1 MARIFSDSDEQNTE
15 GGSLL
20 ERTRA
25 AIAAQKEQDAAEAA
39 AQAAAEAEE
48 NKSWLDR
55 AEDETVNTARW
66 AYNGLRS
73 AAETVGEDVYGT
85 AKNIVEAVS
94 RLPEAYNRV
103 LDTEQTITSAFT
115 QENLAQAQET
125 GDYSAQ
131 NEALAHA
138 QENSTVVVDTA
149 ANLAGAF
156 SRETRHIIGDQV
168 DDAAEAGGWAPQS
181 FRRSETFL
189 EYFQSDEKKL
199 QRAREIESVT
209 GIPAD
214 SFLQDEAAY
223 KEALGVYDYTKK
235 MQNALGEQFSM
246 DAVWQ
251 AYPELWDVA
260 HMNTQDAALALHHM
274 AEVRTTHGIVES
286 FQTMLEYGNLQ
297 LEFDNLQYKIMN
309 GTATDDERKR
319 AMEIREELQKQK
331 WQKTLPSFFDEP
343 MAAIAGGVAQSAPM
357 MLQSVRAAGEEAA
370 PMMLASMWA
379 GAGAGSVAPGV
390 GTAAGAAA
398 GGTVGLARFGWLFLS
413 NLMRYASAE
422 NAVVTA
428 GKMGARVGMFE
439 GMRRPMTGEY
449 YSEYRGLEDKEGNP
463 LLDRKAAR
471 DYATVA
477 GLANTG
483 IEVANLGFA
492 KRALLGRPHATKIV
506 DDVIA
511 SAMGRASAVESMKMF
526 ARDRGMDVL
535 KVAGSEAAEEGLQSV
550 SDDVVHN
557 QIAKDT
563 GDSSIGVYSF
573 KDMAVRGLQAS
584 TEALPAALGFGML
597 SGAGGTMTGGLGRA
611 AAIRHQAAF
620 EARYGASA
628 QRTMLG
634 TAMFEKIQNALHD
647 SKLKQA
653 APEVQTK
660 VLRSQLAGTGFE
672 TAYIDTETAMEKE
685 SGRKDLEAV
694 AKAAGMTDEELQQ
707 AIDQKGTITIAG
719 EQFAQAESS
728 PELLDSVSFQP
739 EDESMA
745 RMKKGAEAT
754 LKEINERNER
764 IIRQQEDL
772 QKGILETY
780 LPDDGTAETREKRE
794 ALAAAMMQNPE
805 NPAEG
810 WKQVRKEYRAAL
822 DAEIAPALNALKE
835 GMGKGGQTMEVKDA
849 DGFTH
854 TIRYSENSPWYKN
867 FWAMN
872 KRAPTAAELEDMAIA
887 LTTGDA
893 NAPKV
898 EGWVVTDAETQAA
911 MAQSKP
917 IIEGLQKQLAVLDS
931 VKSTARSLNG
941 VEMELTKGMSGE
953 AFQVYKDL
961 TRGLEQAPAKAAQAA
976 RMGAAIFA
984 RHADIWAKKV
994 TEKTGAKATAM
1005 DYYRKHFGLDLE
1017 GKYVQGGAYA
1027 QPVTNTRLNLDQ
1039 QVDVLDFD
1047 AMESPLE
1054 GKTPKEI
1061 IQYINENLSDTVE
1074 TTADFRADVGMP
1086 KSSLGKEH
1094 IVHVRTKNQQD
1105 SISARN
1111 FTLSNFRDVIRHAY
1125 VIEET
1130 ANTKK
1135 GPITEDMSKNAKKTQ
1150 RRKNRVQ
1157 SYFRLMVPV
1166 KAGGKLRTLV
1176 LTAENFGE
1184 KVTLDKTK
1192 TELYEAEYD
1201 KQERPLPALPRSDAY
1216 RIHAGST
1223 TVPLTTSLRDMLRGV
1238 KDYAGN
1244 PYVEEDG
1251 TAHYGLYLENG
1262 VMYLDEAQAEQFHQ
1276 MAGSRAAVEL
1286 GLQSSMWNAM
1296 DMERDGATAQDIWNK
1311 TGWMRGKDGKW
1322 RFEIPDNLDK
1332 IDFGDAKGAKNLPE
1346 IYDNKKLFEA
1356 YPALKLVLVKFV
1368 DDADAFNGA
1377 TVEDGGYHTIF
1388 LNVKAMKERGTEA
1401 TKKTLVH
1408 EIQHV
1413 IQSYEGFAMGGTPE
1427 QAKQM
1432 VGEMQTSAAKT
1443 YFEKHGALSYFDL
1456 AGEQEA
1462 NETAKRAGD
1471 WTERARWESEKA
1483 AHQKAF
1489 DELKNA
1495 DGVSEEMRAKLDEYV
1510 RLFEKEG
1517 KSVEETARFHELEAE
1532 FDALDEDSPAWKAY
1546 EAADEI
1552 LGDDLTEQKA
1562 PGKPDGRGA
1571 AIISFDGREVSR
1583 VVAPEAE
1590 ARLRADAKAWKERLK
1605 EAWQGKSTEGKTIPV
1620 MRTPLALQLVGA
1632 PDLPLVIGQGK
1643 LMKIKADHPEMTKAV
1658 LNRLPEALAD
1668 PMLIFR
1674 SETVPGRIVA
1684 CLDLKDT
1691 AGVNVVA
1698 PVALDVRDGRV
1709 EVHVLASVYGRG
1721 TNGHTET
1728 QYAWFADNVQDNTL
1742 YINKEKAADFF
1753 QSAGLQLPME
1763 GRKFNDFFGD
1773 SIKTQDDLVKA
1784 KSERPGMYQNGGR
1797 VNKGLITPLSD
1808 GRRIITLLEDADA
1821 STFVH
1826 EMGHLF
1832 LMDLEDLAQ
1841 VDEVSKKELALVDA
1855 WATWHKGA
1863 AKEYKGTEFAG
1874 EFAGYEQQII
1884 DAEENGDFDTADRVK
1899 RRWRQE
1905 RFARA
1910 FEMYLHEGHAPSKG
1924 LRKVFEAFRSFL
1936 IHVYNV
1942 FTMDGG
1948 RASEPVR
1955 RVMDRMIATEDEI
1968 EEMRLDDRY
1977 RDVEAAGGEK
1987 LLSEDERDT
1996 YERWR
2001 KEAEDD
2007 AKNQLQNIVM
2017 KDLSAK
2023 KQQEFDARVERE
2035 RARYQKELEQNP
2047 VVLAKRALDLSGD
2060 ENIVKEFGFEDMN
2073 ALGEEA
2079 FKEENMAGGLS
2090 PMQDGWMEA
2099 ALKEHMDAYAQELD
2113 KELIESYLTEEAAVK
2128 AMESSEYHAKLEG
2141 LVATALA
2148 KKMGLMKK
2156 ITTKAERAMM
2166 SIEDKLTALPE
2177 DVDIKTQQESEP
2189 VKRLMK
2195 AINELRFAS
2204 RWSPADYAS
2213 IERMVKAATKADIEA
2228 ALKDIKAAAKEDK
2241 QNEKAVLEAN
2251 VGRLETY
2258 RRVAAESIQKMELA
2272 DAINVGKYRKQEKEA
2287 ARRVRQ
2293 MIQAKRWDM
2302 AMRAQEQKAMAAE
2315 LAKASE
2321 KLRDEVQKKLK
2332 RVQKQL
2338 TARTVKLPRDERYW
2352 HRHLAFLLRM
2362 TKTDAEKPAPRQIKD
2377 ETGKVVRTE
2386 EAKTLQEVFADM
2398 EAALDADKETTPTD
2412 ILEKIASA
2420 GENFRGWQSLTKAE
2434 FDGAVDALTMLYTVG
2449 RDKFKMKTIAGKD
2462 LSEVLDEIMADEGDV
2477 AYMNVTQHKVNPDEG
2492 GLGYNDWLGKTE
2504 LGAEVARQGQKYL
2517 AVTMKPEEI
2526 LRAFGKTAHKYI
2538 YGIYEKAITREAER
2552 LEKAVTDLRKIRSA
2566 YTHKEVREW
2575 KKKQF
2580 AFEEIEGK
2588 RKLSK
2593 ENVLSMALNLGT
2605 KNNVQ
2610 RLVTGLGVD
2619 EQRLRSFI
2627 YEHMTEKDWTF
2638 VQNVWD
2644 YMDSY
2649 WPETVQVEE
2658 QLNGVSPKKEPAV
2671 PFDVKTADGK
2681 IIHMKGGYYRLK
2693 YNPDK
2698 SIKAANQE
2706 ENKQLSSAM
2715 QGAQVLGTG
2724 RDFVK
2729 GRAKYVDRTLLFELR
2744 VIPDHIQEVIHNI
2757 EVRVPARD
2765 VYRLIYSKAME
2776 DKVTSKM
2783 GMEYYRV
2790 LTEWATNVWNVTDS
2804 DTNRASGQ
2812 LNHWLG
2818 VLRRNSVMA
2827 IMGYRLWPV
2836 IENASNLGPVM
2847 DKLGATRALGAIADF
2862 YAHFDSSKDI
2872 LYKSVFM
2879 RNRIN
2884 SMDRDIRAQEG
2895 LFTADARPFEIIK
2908 NHAYDMMLY
2917 SDLALSAPLW
2927 VATFKDT
2934 FGGLVGKVRKERDA
2948 AVQAVMEA
2956 QAKVDSVKGQIT
2968 DLKVAQAEAQERE
2981 RAAAARAA
2989 ALADAAYD
2997 HQFVPAGS
3005 EQALFQGGEQA
3016 SPFDVKRAGEVG
3028 GAAGAPEGAAVE
3040 SRDGVTRSASLRS
3053 APLPE
3058 GEALEMTKERGVS
3071 PEVETSANAKE
3082 ISANAEEAPKSMK
3095 ELEQE
3100 LRAAEDAFAK
3110 AQEVDIL
3117 SDAEV
3122 VKEAERRAIAE
3133 ADAAIR
3139 DTFGSGRTMDLA
3151 SIQRQKSEALKL
3163 MTTFY
3168 SFFNTQFNALFAAY
3182 RHGKYSG
3189 RTEGMIRRWAP
3200 FARSVIYRIV
3210 VMSLIG
3216 SLLKFALGVDGSDDK
3231 DRYRKVKNPET
3242 GKEERQEI
3250 PALERFLKM
3259 FGKNTLSQVTGSF
3272 VLVRDIANQALNYA
3286 FDGTTYGR
3294 SINPMST
3301 AVDAIEEFG
3310 TTFSLIASKGEK
3322 DLEIEEKH
3330 AKEEQER
3337 EAKLKKLKGK
3347 KRQEYLAKLEEDAK
3361 YKQPDKRITYSEIG
3375 RHVLNMT
3382 STLTAARTG
3391 ISNTLV
3397 DAITGT
3403 MQYLND
3409 TDDRYDANW
3418 KNIIWS
3424 ALFDKK
3430 PVEREIPKRPPAPPK
3445 KNKQKKAQ

>member
-1 MARIFSDSDEQNTE
+1 MGFWEDLDAQNQSDIQN
-15 GGSLL
+15 LK
-20 ERTRA
+20 
-25 AIAAQKEQDAAEAA
+25 AQKEERAAREAQEQAEAEA
-39 AQAAAEAEE
+39 AQAAEEAEA

-286 FQTMLEYGNLQ
+286 FRSMLEFGNLQ
-297 LEFDNLQYKIMN
+297 LEYNNLQYKIGS
-309 GTATDDERKR
+309 GTATDEDRKR
-319 AMEIREELQKQK
+319 AMELQEEMQKQK
-331 WQKTLPSFFDEP
+331 WQKELPSLFDEP
-343 MAAIAGGVAQSAPM
+343 VAVM
-357 MLQSVRAAGEEAA
+357 
-370 PMMLASMWA
+370 
-379 GAGAGSVAPGV
+379 AGSVASFVPMLAQQIQMAAEDAAPWMLSATWAGGAAGSVLPGV

-398 GGTVGLARFGWLFLS
+398 GGATGLARFGWLLVR
-413 NLMRYASAE
+413 NLAG
-422 NAVVTA
+422 VVESGSLAKTA
-428 GKMGARVGMFE
+428 AQVSGRVGFFE
-439 GMRRPMTGEY
+439 GMRRPMTGEKY
-449 YSEYRGLEDKEGNP
+449 HALGELTKEDGSP
-463 LLDRKAAR
+463 LLSREAR
-471 DYATVA
+471 WDYAQA
-477 GLANTG
+477 NGLVNAALGMT
-483 IEVANLGFA
+483 NLGMLG
-492 KRALLGRPHATKIV
+492 KALKGAPHATRITA
-506 DDVIA
+506 DVIA
-511 SAMGRASAVESMKMF
+511 RAQMNAGAVESMKAF

-535 KVAGSEAAEEGLQSV
+535 KATATGAAVPGLMSV

-557 QIAKDT
+557 QIAADT
-563 GDSSIGVYSF
+563 GETSIGVYSLH
-573 KDMAVRGLQAS
+573 DMAVRGLQAS
-584 TEALPAALGFGML
+584 VEMLPGALGFAL
-597 SGAGGTMTGGLGRA
+597 VAGAGGTVTGGLGRA
-611 AAIRHQAAF
+611 AALRHQAAF
-620 EARYGASA
+620 EARYGREA

-634 TAMFEKIQNALHD
+634 TAMFERLQQALKD
-647 SKLKQA
+647 SRLKQD
-653 APEVQTK
+653 APEVTQQI
-660 VLRSQLAGTGFE
+660 LRSQLKGTGFE
-672 TAYIDTETAMEKE
+672 TVYIDTEMAAAKEHGME
-685 SGRKDLEAV
+685 DLRAV
-694 AKAAGMTDEELQQ
+694 AKAAGLTDEELQQ
-707 AIDQKGTITIAG
+707 AVDQKGTITIAG
-719 EQFAQAESS
+719 EQFAQAASS
-728 PELLDSVSFQP
+728 PELLDAASFSP
-739 EDESMA
+739 EAESMA
-745 RMKKGAEAT
+745 RMREGAKAT
-754 LKEINERNER
+754 LAAIQERSER
-764 IIRQQEDL
+764 TLREQEAL
-772 QKGILETY
+772 QKGILDNYFPEDNTQE
-780 LPDDGTAETREKRE
+780 TAEKRD

-810 WKQVRKEYRAAL
+810 WKQVRGEYRAQL
-822 DAEIAPALNALKE
+822 DEILAPALAALKD
-835 GMGKGGQTMEVKDA
+835 GMGKGGLTMEVKDA

-867 FWAMN
+867 FWAMH

-893 NAPKV
+893 SAPKV
-898 EGWVVTDAETQAA
+898 EGWIVPDAETQAA
-911 MAQSKP
+911 MEQTRP
-917 IIEGLQKQLAVLDS
+917 IIEALQKNLAALDR
-931 VKSTARSLNG
+931 VKGTVRSLNG
-941 VEMELTKGMSGE
+941 VEMELTRGMSGE

-961 TRGLEQAPAKAAQAA
+961 THGLEKAPARAAQAA
-976 RMGAAIFA
+976 RMGAVIFA
-984 RHADIWAKKV
+984 RHADIFARKMA
-994 TEKTGAKATAM
+994 EKTGAKYTAL
-1005 DYYRKHFGLDLE
+1005 DYYRGRFGLDLVGE
-1017 GKYVQGGAYA
+1017 YRPGGAAYA

-1166 KAGGKLRTLV
+1166 KAGCKLSSLV

-1443 YFEKHGALSYFDL
+1443 YFEKNGALSYFDL

-1532 FDALDEDSPAWKAY
+1532 FDALDETSPAWKAY

-1552 LGDDLTEQKA
+1552 YGDNLTEQKA
-1562 PGKPDGRGA
+1562 PRMPDHRGTS
-1571 AIISFDGREVSR
+1571 IISFDGREVAR
-1583 VVAPEAE
+1583 VVLPEAYAQAAMYENHAQDFRTFRENVLSDKAGKSYQYVGTGENVLKVTSDDVKHIQQGEHEHPLTDAQWDDFLSHLDEIDEAYPTGGVSHARGKTVAVKIKTTSNNFGAVLEFADNGDVYVRTILPGTEKQVDALVKKREAGVLSHPGHPGRNAE
-1590 ARLRADAKAWKERLK
+1590 ARDSQAVFPSHSLSLSSIQE
-1605 EAWQGKSTEGKTIPV
+1605 
-1620 MRTPLALQLVGA
+1620 
-1632 PDLPLVIGQGK
+1632 K
-1643 LMKIKADHPEMTKAV
+1643 LGISKRE
-1658 LNRLPEALAD
+1658 NGGN
-1668 PMLIFR
+1668 
-1674 SETVPGRIVA
+1674 ET
-1684 CLDLKDT
+1684 L
-1691 AGVNVVA
+1691 
-1698 PVALDVRDGRV
+1698 
-1709 EVHVLASVYGRG
+1709 S
-1721 TNGHTET
+1721 
-1728 QYAWFADNVQDNTL
+1728 Q
-1742 YINKEKAADFF
+1742 
-1753 QSAGLQLPME
+1753 
-1763 GRKFNDFFGD
+1763 
-1773 SIKTQDDLVKA
+1773 
-1784 KSERPGMYQNGGR
+1784 GGR

-1808 GRRIITLLEDADA
+1808 GRRIITLLEDADE

-1832 LMDLEDLAQ
+1832 LMDLADLAQ
-1841 VDEVSKKELALVDA
+1841 VDEVSAKELALVDD
-1855 WATWHKGA
+1855 WANWKQGA
-1863 AKEYKGTEFAG
+1863 AKEYKNTPWAREFNTREKNIVA
-1874 EFAGYEQQII
+1874 
-1884 DAEENGDFDTADRVK
+1884 AEAAGDFDTADRLK
-1899 RRWRQE
+1899 REWRQE

-1910 FEMYLHEGHAPSKG
+1910 FELYLREGKAPARG
-1924 LRKVFEAFRSFL
+1924 LRSVFRKFKEYLRFVYTAF
-1936 IHVYNV
+1936 
-1942 FTMDGG
+1942 TGDGG

-1955 RVMDRMIATEDEI
+1955 RVMDRMIATEEEI

-1987 LLSEDERDT
+1987 LLTESERET
-1996 YERWR
+1996 YERWKKDAEEEAKTQLR
-2001 KEAEDD
+2001 K
-2007 AKNQLQNIVM
+2007 IVM
-2017 KDLSAK
+2017 QDLSARR
-2023 KQQEFDARVERE
+2023 QQEFDARVDRERE
-2035 RARYQKELEQNP
+2035 RYQKELEQNP

-2060 ENIVKEFGFEDMN
+2060 EAIVKEFGFEDMN

-2228 ALKDIKAAAKEDK
+2228 ALKDIKAAAKED
-2241 QNEKAVLEAN
+2241 QANEKAVLEAN
-2251 VGRLETY
+2251 KGRLEMY

-2272 DAINVGKYRKQEKEA
+2272 DAMNVRKYRKQEQEA

-2302 AMRAQEQKAMAAE
+2302 ALRAQEQKAMAAE
-2315 LAKASE
+2315 LAKQAERMQS
-2321 KLRDEVQKKLK
+2321 EVQKKLA
-2332 RVQKQL
+2332 RVKKQL
-2338 TARTVKLPRDERYW
+2338 SARSVKLPRDERYW
-2352 HRHLAFLLRM
+2352 HRHLAYLLRIAS
-2362 TKTDAEKPAPRQIKD
+2362 TDAEKPEPRPVKD
-2377 ETGKVVRTE
+2377 VDGKVVRVEEVQGLQELFKSMEDGLDTTE
-2386 EAKTLQEVFADM
+2386 ELSPFA
-2398 EAALDADKETTPTD
+2398 LV
-2412 ILEKIASA
+2412 EKIASA
-2420 GENFRGWQSLTKAE
+2420 GENFRGWQSLTRAE
-2434 FDGAVDALTMLYTVG
+2434 FDGAVDALTVLYTVG
-2449 RDKFKMKTIAGKD
+2449 RDKFKMKTIGGKD
-2462 LSEVLDEIMADEGDV
+2462 IAEVLDEILADTSGD
-2477 AYMNVTQHKVNPDEG
+2477 ANYMKVERRKVEEDKG
-2492 GLGYNDWLGKTE
+2492 GFGYNGWLGKVP
-2504 LGAEVARQGQKYL
+2504 GIGHAVAKAGQEYL
-2517 AVTMKPEEI
+2517 AVSMKPEEI
-2526 LRAFGKTAHKYI
+2526 IRALGKTAHKYL
-2538 YGIYEKAITREAER
+2538 YGIYYKAITREAER
-2552 LEKAVTDLRKIRSA
+2552 LETAVKDLRGLRKV
-2566 YTHKEVREW
+2566 YTRAEVREW
-2575 KKKQF
+2575 KRRKY
-2580 AFEEIEGK
+2580 AFE
-2588 RKLSK
+2588 
-2593 ENVLSMALNLGT
+2593 
-2605 KNNVQ
+2605 
-2610 RLVTGLGVD
+2610 
-2619 EQRLRSFI
+2619 
-2627 YEHMTEKDWTF
+2627 TE
-2638 VQNVWD
+2638 
-2644 YMDSY
+2644 
-2649 WPETVQVEE
+2649 
-2658 QLNGVSPKKEPAV
+2658 
-2671 PFDVKTADGK
+2671 
-2681 IIHMKGGYYRLK
+2681 
-2693 YNPDK
+2693 
-2698 SIKAANQE
+2698 
-2706 ENKQLSSAM
+2706 
-2715 QGAQVLGTG
+2715 
-2724 RDFVK
+2724 
-2729 GRAKYVDRTLLFELR
+2729 
-2744 VIPDHIQEVIHNI
+2744 
-2757 EVRVPARD
+2757 
-2765 VYRLIYSKAME
+2765 
-2776 DKVTSKM
+2776 
-2783 GMEYYRV
+2783 
-2790 LTEWATNVWNVTDS
+2790 
-2804 DTNRASGQ
+2804 
-2812 LNHWLG
+2812 
-2818 VLRRNSVMA
+2818 
-2827 IMGYRLWPV
+2827 
-2836 IENASNLGPVM
+2836 
-2847 DKLGATRALGAIADF
+2847 
-2862 YAHFDSSKDI
+2862 
-2872 LYKSVFM
+2872 
-2879 RNRIN
+2879 
-2884 SMDRDIRAQEG
+2884 
-2895 LFTADARPFEIIK
+2895 
-2908 NHAYDMMLY
+2908 
-2917 SDLALSAPLW
+2917 
-2927 VATFKDT
+2927 
-2934 FGGLVGKVRKERDA
+2934 
-2948 AVQAVMEA
+2948 
-2956 QAKVDSVKGQIT
+2956 
-2968 DLKVAQAEAQERE
+2968 
-2981 RAAAARAA
+2981 
-2989 ALADAAYD
+2989 
-2997 HQFVPAGS
+2997 
-3005 EQALFQGGEQA
+3005 
-3016 SPFDVKRAGEVG
+3016 
-3028 GAAGAPEGAAVE
+3028 
-3040 SRDGVTRSASLRS
+3040 
-3053 APLPE
+3053 
-3058 GEALEMTKERGVS
+3058 
-3071 PEVETSANAKE
+3071 
-3082 ISANAEEAPKSMK
+3082 
-3095 ELEQE
+3095 
-3100 LRAAEDAFAK
+3100 
-3110 AQEVDIL
+3110 
-3117 SDAEV
+3117 
-3122 VKEAERRAIAE
+3122 
-3133 ADAAIR
+3133 
-3139 DTFGSGRTMDLA
+3139 SGR
-3151 SIQRQKSEALKL
+3151 
-3163 MTTFY
+3163 
-3168 SFFNTQFNALFAAY
+3168 
-3182 RHGKYSG
+3182 
-3189 RTEGMIRRWAP
+3189 
-3200 FARSVIYRIV
+3200 
-3210 VMSLIG
+3210 
-3216 SLLKFALGVDGSDDK
+3216 
-3231 DRYRKVKNPET
+3231 
-3242 GKEERQEI
+3242 
-3250 PALERFLKM
+3250 
-3259 FGKNTLSQVTGSF
+3259 
-3272 VLVRDIANQALNYA
+3272 
-3286 FDGTTYGR
+3286 
-3294 SINPMST
+3294 
-3301 AVDAIEEFG
+3301 
-3310 TTFSLIASKGEK
+3310 
-3322 DLEIEEKH
+3322 
-3330 AKEEQER
+3330 
-3337 EAKLKKLKGK
+3337 
-3347 KRQEYLAKLEEDAK
+3347 
-3361 YKQPDKRITYSEIG
+3361 
-3375 RHVLNMT
+3375 
-3382 STLTAARTG
+3382 
-3391 ISNTLV
+3391 
-3397 DAITGT
+3397 
-3403 MQYLND
+3403 
-3409 TDDRYDANW
+3409 
-3418 KNIIWS
+3418 
-3424 ALFDKK
+3424 
-3430 PVEREIPKRPPAPPK
+3430 
-3445 KNKQKKAQ
+3445 

>member
-1 MARIFSDSDEQNTE
+1 MERIFSDSDEQNTE

-260 HMNTQDAALALHHM
+260 HMSTQDAALALHHM

-309 GTATDDERKR
+309 GTATEDERKR
-319 AMEIREELQKQK
+319 SMEIREELQKQK

-343 MAAIAGGVAQSAPM
+343 LAAMAGGVAQSAPM
-357 MLQSVRAAGEEAA
+357 MLQSFRAAGEDAA

-449 YSEYRGLEDKEGNP
+449 YSEYRGLTREDGSL
-463 LLDRKAAR
+463 LLDEKAAR

-492 KRALLGRPHATKIV
+492 KRALLGRPHATKMVGDI
-506 DDVIA
+506 IA
-511 SAMGRASAVESMKMF
+511 SAAGRASAVESMKMF

-557 QIAKDT
+557 QIAADT
-563 GDSSIGVYSF
+563 GVSSIGVYSM

-584 TEALPAALGFGML
+584 TEALPAAIGFGLL
-597 SGAGGTMTGGLGRA
+597 SGAGGSVTGGIGRA
-611 AAIRHQAAF
+611 ASIRHAAAF
-620 EARYGASA
+620 EARYGKNA
-628 QRTMLG
+628 QQTMLG
-634 TAMFEKIQNALHD
+634 TAMYEKIQNALHD

-672 TAYIDTETAMEKE
+672 TAYIDTGTAMEKE

-694 AKAAGMTDEELQQ
+694 AKVAGISDEELEQ
-707 AIDQKGTITIAG
+707 AIEQKGTLTVAG

-728 PELLDSVSFQP
+728 PELLDSVSFTP
-739 EDESMA
+739 EAESMA

-754 LKEINERNER
+754 LKEITERSER
-764 IIRQQEDL
+764 YYKQQQEL
-772 QKGILETY
+772 MEGVLETY
-780 LPDDGTAETREKRE
+780 YPADGTQETAQKRE
-794 ALAAAMMQNPE
+794 ALAAVMLANPE

-810 WKQVRKEYRAAL
+810 LRSVRAEYRAQL
-822 DAEIAPALNALKE
+822 DELIAPALNALKE
-835 GMGKGGQTMEVKDA
+835 GMGKGGQAMEVKDA

-854 TIRYSENSPWYKN
+854 YIRYSENSPWYKN
-867 FWAMN
+867 FYALH
-872 KRAPTAAELEDMAIA
+872 KRAPTAQELEDMAIA

-1332 IDFGDAKGAKNLPE
+1332 IDFGNAKGAKNLPE

-1388 LNVKAMKERGTEA
+1388 INAKAMKERGTEA

-1552 LGDDLTEQKA
+1552 YGDNLTEQKA
-1562 PGKPDGRGA
+1562 PRMPDHRGTS
-1571 AIISFDGREVSR
+1571 IISFDGREVAR
-1583 VVAPEAE
+1583 VV
-1590 ARLRADAKAWKERLK
+1590 
-1605 EAWQGKSTEGKTIPV
+1605 
-1620 MRTPLALQLVGA
+1620 
-1632 PDLPLVIGQGK
+1632 
-1643 LMKIKADHPEMTKAV
+1643 
-1658 LNRLPEALAD
+1658 LPEAYAQAAMYENHAQDFRTFRENVLSDKAGKSYQYVGTGENVLKVTSDDVKHIQRGKHGHPLTDAQWEDFVSNLDNIEEAHTSGGILRPRGEAVVAKIKTAQNCFGAVLEFAKNGDVYVKTVLAGTEKQVD
-1668 PMLIFR
+1668 ALMEKREAGVRLHPGL
-1674 SETVPGRIVA
+1674 PGRIA
-1684 CLDLKDT
+1684 EASDSHAASTSHSLSISSIQEKLGISKREN
-1691 AGVNVVA
+1691 AGN
-1698 PVALDVRDGRV
+1698 
-1709 EVHVLASVYGRG
+1709 
-1721 TNGHTET
+1721 ET
-1728 QYAWFADNVQDNTL
+1728 LSQ
-1742 YINKEKAADFF
+1742 
-1753 QSAGLQLPME
+1753 G
-1763 GRKFNDFFGD
+1763 
-1773 SIKTQDDLVKA
+1773 
-1784 KSERPGMYQNGGR
+1784 GGR

-1808 GRRIITLLEDADA
+1808 GRRIVSLLEKSDA

-1855 WATWHKGA
+1855 WATWRKGA

-1884 DAEENGDFDTADRVK
+1884 DAEANGDFDTADRVK

-2035 RARYQKELEQNP
+2035 RERYQKELEQNP

-2060 ENIVKEFGFEDMN
+2060 ENIIHEFGFDDMN

-2079 FKEENMAGGLS
+2079 FKEENLAGGLS

-2099 ALKEHMDAYAQELD
+2099 ALKAHMDAYTKELD

-2148 KKMGLMKK
+2148 KKMGLMNK
-2156 ITTKAERAMM
+2156 ITSKAQRAMM

-2177 DVDIKTQQESEP
+2177 DVDMKMQKGSEP

-2195 AINELRFAS
+2195 AINELRFS
-2204 RWSPADYAS
+2204 TRWSPADYAS
-2213 IERMVKAATKADIEA
+2213 IERMVKAATKADVEA
-2228 ALKDIKAAAKEDK
+2228 ALKEIKTAAKEDK

-2293 MIQAKRWDM
+2293 MIQAKKWDV
-2302 AMRAQEQKAMAAE
+2302 ALRAQEQKAMAAE

-2412 ILEKIASA
+2412 ILEKVASS

-2434 FDGAVDALTMLYTVG
+2434 FDGAVDALTMLYSVG
-2449 RDKFKMKTIAGKD
+2449 RDKFKMKTIGGKD
-2462 LSEVLDEIMADEGDV
+2462 IAEVLDEIMTDEGDV

-2526 LRAFGKTAHKYI
+2526 LRALGKTAHKYI

-2847 DKLGATRALGAIADF
+2847 DKLGATRALSAIADF

-2934 FGGLVGKVRKERDA
+2934 FGGLVGKVRRERDA

-3005 EQALFQGGEQA
+3005 EQALFQGGMQEEAQTQG
-3016 SPFDVKRAGEVG
+3016 SPFDVKRAEESV
-3028 GAAGAPEGAAVE
+3028 GAAGAPEATAVE
-3040 SRDGVTRSASLRS
+3040 ARDGATRSASLRS

-3110 AQEVDIL
+3110 AQEFDIL

-3216 SLLKFALGVDGSDDK
+3216 SLLKFALGIDGSDDK
-3231 DRYRKVKNPET
+3231 DKYRKVKNPET

-3310 TTFSLIASKGEK
+3310 TTFSLIARKGEK

-3382 STLTAARTG
+3382 STVTAARTG